1 MRLGNL
7 FQTSLFLR
15 KQVVS
20 TLFSIYLDSPQH
32 RNTKETSCVNFRL
45 LIQRFDQFS
54 FLKGSGTGHFVYIFF
69 RKTFFLLYSINWPD
83 FIVWLLLLLEL
94 LGNICIEI
102 ICFLVYLILNF
113 EIIPSFLMKSFFYTT
128 KKVSIKT

>member
-102 ICFLVYLILNF
+102 ICFLVYLLNF
-113 EIIPSFLMKSFFYTT
+113 EIIPSLLMKSFFYTT

>member
-32 RNTKETSCVNFRL
+32 RNTKETSCVNFKL

-102 ICFLVYLILNF
+102 ICFLVYLLNF